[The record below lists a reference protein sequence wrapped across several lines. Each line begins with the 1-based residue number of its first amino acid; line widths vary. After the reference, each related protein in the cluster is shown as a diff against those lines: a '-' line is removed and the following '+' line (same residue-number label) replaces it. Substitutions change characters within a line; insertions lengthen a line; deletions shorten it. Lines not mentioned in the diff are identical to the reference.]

1 MKPRIP
7 ITDKR
12 FRYVRAKDMDSNY
25 LQRKFE
31 QMKREAESANTCTT
45 IPFVR
50 RDK

>member
-12 FRYVRAKDMDSNY
+12 FKYVPSSNTDVRETMRKERER
-25 LQRKFE
+25 LQQER
-31 QMKREAESANTCTT
+31 SSCTT